1 MKKCHYLELVKLK
14 WKNLLDVN
22 ILNLES
28 GSFLNMRHLT
38 LFSMSYGL
46 ARLLLPSIFAF
57 VGQSGISF
65 LCYLEVLGFSVVG
78 YLLVHMSVSFT
89 GSY

>member
-1 MKKCHYLELVKLK
+1 MKLK

-22 ILNLES
+22 MLDLES
-28 GSFLNMRHLT
+28 GSFLNMLYLT

-65 LCYLEVLGFSVVG
+65 LCFLEVLGFSAVC
-78 YLLVHMSVSFT
+78 YLLIHMSISFT
-89 GSY
+89 GGY

>member
-22 ILNLES
+22 LLNLES
-28 GSFLNMRHLT
+28 GSFLNIIT

-46 ARLLLPSIFAF
+46 ARLLLPSTFAF

-65 LCYLEVLGFSVVG
+65 LCYLEVLGFSVVC